1 MTQPLRR
8 DLLQAGALLP
18 LVAGL
23 PAMAAPAGAATD
35 APKLQ
40 SWKLATRRAVGIHD
54 VSPASDHGVWFT
66 AQASGHLGWFDPA
79 TGRTDLIALGNAS
92 SPHAVIVGP
101 DKAAWITDG
110 GQNAIVRVGWPDR
123 RVRVYPLPQ
132 GAYANLNTCAFDGD
146 GDLWFTG
153 QSGYVGR
160 LAVKSGR
167 MTVKKAPRGTGPYG
181 ITSTPSGDVWYCSLA
196 ASFIAKIDRRT
207 GDSTPID
214 PPTPE
219 AGPRRIWSDSQG
231 RLWTSEWNAGQLS
244 VFDPRNQGWLSFKL
258 PGAAPHAYAVYVD
271 DRDTVWVSDWGSNSV
286 LSFDPATRK
295 FTAYPMAREGANVRQ
310 LLGRKGEVWVP
321 ESGTDYITVI
331 RTA

>member
-1 MTQPLRR
+1 MSQPLRR

-18 LVAGL
+18 FVAGL
-23 PAMAAPAGAATD
+23 PAIAAPAGASD
-35 APKLQ
+35 APRVQ

-54 VSPASDHGVWFT
+54 VSPAPDHGIWFT
-66 AQASGHLGWFDPA
+66 AQGSGHLGWFDPA
-79 TGRTDLIALGNAS
+79 TGRTDLIPLGNAS
-92 SPHAVIVGP
+92 SPHGVIVGP
-101 DKAAWITDG
+101 DRAAWITDG

-123 RVRVYPLPQ
+123 HVRVYRLPQ
-132 GAYANLNTCAFDGD
+132 GAFANLNTCAFDGD

-167 MTVKKAPRGTGPYG
+167 MTVKKAPRGVGPYG

-207 GDSTPID
+207 GESTPID

-219 AGPRRIWSDSQG
+219 SGPRRIWSDNQG

-244 VFDPRNQGWLSFKL
+244 VFDPRNQGWQTFKL
-258 PGAAPHAYAVYVD
+258 PGNAPHAYAVYVD
-271 DRDTVWVSDWGSNSV
+271 DRDTVWISDWGSNSV
-286 LSFDPATRK
+286 LSFDPASRR
-295 FTAYPMAREGANVRQ
+295 FTAYPMPRESANVRQ

>member
-92 SPHAVIVGP
+92 SPHGVIVGP

-123 RVRVYPLPQ
+123 HVRVYPLPQ

-146 GDLWFTG
+146 GNLWFTG
-153 QSGYVGR
+153 QSGYVGK

-167 MTVKKAPRGTGPYG
+167 MTVKKAPRGAGPYG
-181 ITSTPSGDVWYCSLA
+181 ICSTPSGDIWWCSLA
-196 ASFIAKIDRRT
+196 ASFIAKLDRRT
-207 GDSTPID
+207 GESTIVEPT
-214 PPTPE
+214 TPE
-219 AGPRRIWSDSQG
+219 SGPRRIWSDSQG

-244 VFDPRNQGWLSFKL
+244 MHDPRTQAWVTFKL
-258 PGAAPHAYAVYVD
+258 PGDAPHAYAVFVD

-286 LSFDPATRK
+286 LSFDPAARR
-295 FTAYPMAREGANVRQ
+295 FTAYPMPRPSANVRQ